1 MKRGGARHP
10 VECYYHP
17 RTRYVYVDLD
27 VHAESGRIVVGA
39 LVIPYIIVLL
49 FGAVIG
55 SFLNVCI
62 YRLPREESVAWPASH
77 CPACRQPIAV
87 YDNIPIV
94 SYLMLRGR
102 CRACRV
108 PISIQYPLVEAA
120 NAIGYV
126 LIFWIFGLTAAA
138 CAYAALVSALIVV
151 TGTDLSHTMIPDAVT
166 LPGIVVGLV
175 CAALILPIGLV
186 DSLLGVALGGG
197 ILWLLAWISPYVFGK
212 EGMGGG
218 DIKLMAMVGAFLGW
232 QPVLLAIMI
241 GSFLGSLVG
250 VGLIAAG
257 ILRREQY
264 IPFGPFL
271 AVGSILALL
280 FHQPLL
286 DWYWSLIIPPQ

>member
-1 MKRGGARHP
+1 MIS
-10 VECYYHP
+10 YL
-17 RTRYVYVDLD
+17 T
-27 VHAESGRIVVGA
+27 
-39 LVIPYIIVLL
+39 VLL
-49 FGAVIG
+49 FGGVIG

-94 SYLMLRGR
+94 SYLILLGR
-102 CRACRV
+102 CRACRA
-108 PISIQYPLVEAA
+108 PISLQYPLVEAA

-126 LIFWIFGLTAAA
+126 LVFWMFGFTVVASV
-138 CAYAALVSALIVV
+138 YAALLSALIVI

-166 LPGIVVGLV
+166 LPGIAIGLA
-175 CAALILPIGLV
+175 CAAVILPIGLL
-186 DSLLGVALGGG
+186 DSILGVVLGGG
-197 ILWLLAWISPYVFGK
+197 TLWFLAWVSPYIFGK

-218 DIKLMAMVGAFLGW
+218 DIKLMAMVGAFIGW

-250 VGLIAAG
+250 VGLIAVG
-257 ILRREQY
+257 IMRREQY

-286 DWYWSLIIPPQ
+286 DWYWSLINLPQ

>member
-1 MKRGGARHP
+1 MML
-10 VECYYHP
+10 YL
-17 RTRYVYVDLD
+17 T
-27 VHAESGRIVVGA
+27 
-39 LVIPYIIVLL
+39 VLA

-77 CPACRQPIAV
+77 CPACLRPIAV
-87 YDNIPIV
+87 YDNIPV
-94 SYLMLRGR
+94 MSYLILQGR

-108 PISIQYPLVEAA
+108 PISIQYPVVEAV
-120 NAIGYV
+120 NALGYV
-126 LIFWIFGLTAAA
+126 LLFWRFGFTAEA
-138 CAYAALVSALIVV
+138 CAYAVLFSALVVI

-166 LPGIVVGLV
+166 LPGIAVGLA
-175 CAALILPIGLV
+175 CAAAILPIGLV
-186 DSLLGVALGGG
+186 DSLLGVVMGGG
-197 ILWLLAWISPYVFGK
+197 ILWFLAWVSPYVFGK

-218 DIKLMAMVGAFLGW
+218 DIKLMAMVGAFIGW

-250 VGLIAAG
+250 VGLMATG
-257 ILRREQY
+257 IIRREQY

-271 AVGSILALL
+271 AVGSLLALL

-286 DWYWSLIIPPQ
+286 DWYWSLFNIPQ

>member
-1 MKRGGARHP
+1 MTF
-10 VECYYHP
+10 Y
-17 RTRYVYVDLD
+17 LM
-27 VHAESGRIVVGA
+27 
-39 LVIPYIIVLL
+39 VLL

-77 CPACRQPIAV
+77 CPSCHHAIAV
-87 YDNIPIV
+87 YDNIPIL
-94 SYLMLRGR
+94 SYLLLHGR
-102 CRACRV
+102 CRACRA

-126 LIFWIFGLTAAA
+126 LVFWTFGFTAAA
-138 CAYAALVSALIVV
+138 WAYAALVSALIVV
-151 TGTDLSHTMIPDAVT
+151 AGTDLSHTMIPDAVT
-166 LPGIVVGLV
+166 LPGIVIGLL
-175 CAALILPIGLV
+175 CAVLILPIGFV
-186 DSLLGVALGGG
+186 DSLLGVLLGGG
-197 ILWLLAWISPYVFGK
+197 LLWFLAWISPYVFGK

-241 GSFLGSLVG
+241 GSFLGSIVG

-257 ILRREQY
+257 VLRRDQY

-271 AVGSILALL
+271 SVGSLLALL

-286 DWYWSLIIPPQ
+286 TWYWALIDLPQ

>member
-1 MKRGGARHP
+1 M
-10 VECYYHP
+10 
-17 RTRYVYVDLD
+17 
-27 VHAESGRIVVGA
+27 
-39 LVIPYIIVLL
+39 IPYVMVFL

-77 CPACRQPIAV
+77 CPACRQPVAV

-94 SYLMLRGR
+94 SYLLLRGR
-102 CRACRV
+102 CRSCQV
-108 PISIQYPLVEAA
+108 PISTQYPLVEAV
-120 NAIGYV
+120 NTIGYV
-126 LIFWIFGLTAAA
+126 LIFWMFDFTAEAFV
-138 CAYAALVSALIVV
+138 YSALLSALIVI

-166 LPGIVVGLV
+166 LPGIAIGLI
-175 CAALILPIGLV
+175 CAAVILPIGLI
-186 DSLLGVALGGG
+186 DSLLGVLAGGG
-197 ILWLLAWISPYVFGK
+197 ILWFLAWVSPYVFGK

-218 DIKLMAMVGAFLGW
+218 DIKLMAMVGAFIGW

-250 VGLIAAG
+250 VALIAAG
-257 ILRREQY
+257 ITTRDQY

-271 AVGSILALL
+271 AAGSLLALL

-286 DWYWSLIIPPQ
+286 NWYWSLISLPQ

>member
-1 MKRGGARHP
+1 M
-10 VECYYHP
+10 
-17 RTRYVYVDLD
+17 
-27 VHAESGRIVVGA
+27 
-39 LVIPYIIVLL
+39 IPYIIVLL

>member
-1 MKRGGARHP
+1 M
-10 VECYYHP
+10 
-17 RTRYVYVDLD
+17 
-27 VHAESGRIVVGA
+27 
-39 LVIPYIIVLL
+39 IPYLIVLA

-77 CPACRQPIAV
+77 CPACRQAIAF

-94 SYLMLRGR
+94 SYLILQGR
-102 CRACRV
+102 CRSCRA
-108 PISIQYPLVEAA
+108 PISIRYPLVEAA

-126 LIFWIFGLTAAA
+126 IVFWMFGFTAEA
-138 CAYAALVSALIVV
+138 CAYAALFSALIVI

-166 LPGIVVGLV
+166 LPGILVGLL
-175 CAALILPIGLV
+175 CAALVLPITVVESLIGILV
-186 DSLLGVALGGG
+186 GGG
-197 ILWLLAWISPYVFGK
+197 LLWFLAWVSPYVFGK

-218 DIKLMAMVGAFLGW
+218 DIKLMAMVGAFVGW

-241 GSFLGSLVG
+241 GSFLGSVVG
-250 VGLIAAG
+250 VGLITVG
-257 ILRREQY
+257 VMRREQY

-286 DWYWSLIIPPQ
+286 EWYWSLIDLPR

>member
-1 MKRGGARHP
+1 MRAELLLAA
-10 VECYYHP
+10 VSVLMLS
-17 RTRYVYVDLD
+17 YV
-27 VHAESGRIVVGA
+27 IVF
-39 LVIPYIIVLL
+39 L

-62 YRLPREESVAWPASH
+62 YRLPREKSVAWPASH

-87 YDNIPIV
+87 YDNIPIL
-94 SYLMLRGR
+94 SYLILRGR
-102 CRACRV
+102 CRRCHTL
-108 PISIQYPLVEAA
+108 ISIQYPLVEAA

-126 LIFWIFGLTAAA
+126 AIFWLFGFTGVA
-138 CAYAALVSALIVV
+138 CVYAGLLSALIVI

-166 LPGIVVGLV
+166 IPGIVIGLV
-175 CAALILPIGLV
+175 CAVVILPIGMM

-197 ILWLLAWISPYVFGK
+197 LLWILAWASPYVFGK

-218 DIKLMAMVGAFLGW
+218 DIKLMAMVGAFIGW

-241 GSFLGSLVG
+241 GSFLGSVVG
-250 VGLIAAG
+250 VGLIAVG
-257 ILRREQY
+257 IMRRDQY

-271 AVGSILALL
+271 AAGSLLALL

-286 DWYWSLIIPPQ
+286 DWYWSLIAIPQ

>member
-1 MKRGGARHP
+1 M
-10 VECYYHP
+10 
-17 RTRYVYVDLD
+17 T
-27 VHAESGRIVVGA
+27 
-39 LVIPYIIVLL
+39 PYLTVLL

-94 SYLMLRGR
+94 SYLILQGR

-108 PISIQYPLVEAA
+108 PISVQYPLVEAA

-126 LIFWIFGLTAAA
+126 LVFWMFGFTAVA
-138 CAYAALVSALIVV
+138 CVYAALLSALIVI

-166 LPGIVVGLV
+166 LPGIAVGLI
-175 CAALILPIGLV
+175 CAAVILPIGLL
-186 DSLLGVALGGG
+186 DSIFGVVLGGG
-197 ILWLLAWISPYVFGK
+197 TLWFLAWVSPYIFGK

-218 DIKLMAMVGAFLGW
+218 DIKLMAMVGAFIGW

-250 VGLIAAG
+250 GGLIAVG
-257 ILRREQY
+257 IMRREQY

-286 DWYWSLIIPPQ
+286 DWYWSLINLPQ